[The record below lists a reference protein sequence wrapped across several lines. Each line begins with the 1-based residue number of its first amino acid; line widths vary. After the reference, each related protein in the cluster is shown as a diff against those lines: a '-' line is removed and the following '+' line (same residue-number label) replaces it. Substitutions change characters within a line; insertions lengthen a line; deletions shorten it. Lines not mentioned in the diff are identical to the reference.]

1 MNRTFASLA
10 LVFVTL
16 ALAGCD
22 NSDDRVLQGWVE
34 AELIFVSPDEQGR
47 VETLKVREGDHVKKG
62 DLLFTV
68 DDDLQKADV
77 VVRNTAVINAQ
88 QAFDRA
94 KELLKS
100 AAGTQRTYDDA
111 EAALRQAKAN
121 LEWAQTRLARRNAHS
136 PGDGTIEQIYY
147 RPGETVPAGRP
158 VVAFLPPGNLKIRFF
173 APQAALPELKYG
185 DVVGISCDG
194 CDKGLTAK
202 ISFIARSAE
211 FTPPVIYSME
221 ERAKLVFLIEARPD
235 EGCEPLWLPEGVY
248 RAHPQWRGPQCELGR
263 IARMPYFAPSIDEPA
278 VLELYREAMTDIGRR
293 FPDIDQFGFMAND
306 SGSGLSWAPCI
317 YPGMN
322 GPTRWRTRDPGERLR
337 QLARRHAGGRRAGR
351 RHRARQRVVQRAP
364 RRHRGRGPR
373 QAKAGP
379 VHQLGHHLRRTV
391 VRTRRRPRQRPVEL
405 PLPRRRA
412 RQHHRLRR
420 RPAARLPQSRRR
432 RLARPKSPS
441 RRPTCRSPA
450 RCSKAYSPSPAPAC
464 SPATARCCAA
474 PRPSPA
480 RRAAETLVGVWN
492 NVKLANLVLSKVQQK
507 GFCHLLPFAGVS
519 MRWLVRPLVPQP
531 EKLTPAE
538 KTAHYRAFLFSPR
551 TRTRRT

>member
-1 MNRTFASLA
+1 MNRTLASLA

-47 VETLKVREGDHVKKG
+47 VEALKVREGDHVKKG

-77 VVRNTAVINAQ
+77 VVRNTAVVNAQ

-136 PGDGTIEQIYY
+136 PSDGTIEQIYY

-158 VVAFLPPGNLKIRFF
+158 VVALLPPGNLKIRFF

-211 FTPPVIYSME
+211 FTPPVIYSVE
-221 ERAKLVFLIEARPD
+221 ERAKLVFLIEARP
-235 EGCEPLWLPEGVY
+235 E
-248 RAHPQWRGPQCELGR
+248 H
-263 IARMPYFAPSIDEPA
+263 
-278 VLELYREAMTDIGRR
+278 
-293 FPDIDQFGFMAND
+293 
-306 SGSGLSWAPCI
+306 
-317 YPGMN
+317 
-322 GPTRWRTRDPGERLR
+322 
-337 QLARRHAGGRRAGR
+337 
-351 RHRARQRVVQRAP
+351 
-364 RRHRGRGPR
+364 
-373 QAKAGP
+373 
-379 VHQLGHHLRRTV
+379 
-391 VRTRRRPRQRPVEL
+391 
-405 PLPRRRA
+405 
-412 RQHHRLRR
+412 
-420 RPAARLPQSRRR
+420 
-432 RLARPKSPS
+432 
-441 RRPTCRSPA
+441 
-450 RCSKAYSPSPAPAC
+450 
-464 SPATARCCAA
+464 
-474 PRPSPA
+474 
-480 RRAAETLVGVWN
+480 
-492 NVKLANLVLSKVQQK
+492 
-507 GFCHLLPFAGVS
+507 
-519 MRWLVRPLVPQP
+519 P
-531 EKLTPAE
+531 EKFRVGQPVTVTLAQGPP
-538 KTAHYRAFLFSPR
+538 K
-551 TRTRRT
+551 